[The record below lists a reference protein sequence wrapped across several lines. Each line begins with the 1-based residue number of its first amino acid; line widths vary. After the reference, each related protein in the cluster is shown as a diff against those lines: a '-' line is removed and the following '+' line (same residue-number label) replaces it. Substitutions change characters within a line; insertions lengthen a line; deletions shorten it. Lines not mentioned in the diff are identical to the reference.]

1 MKGVLLRR
9 ASSLQGYPVLRDKIP
24 EAGSVGTRHRRAY
37 EGWPQ
42 EKAEGAQAEPPASA
56 DGELNR
62 ESSRRVWA
70 P

>member
-1 MKGVLLRR
+1 MFLRR
-9 ASSLQGYPVLRDKIP
+9 ASSLQGYPVLGDKIP
-24 EAGSVGTRHRRAY
+24 EAGSVRTRHRRAY

-42 EKAEGAQAEPPASA
+42 EKAEGAHAKLPASV

-62 ESSRRVWA
+62 ENSRRVWA